1 MIFRFLK
8 FINKIFGSIIVAAG
22 LGLAMTTRL
31 SEKGST
37 TEEKELDGYFSAVG
51 IIMVIFSPIIGPYML
66 YKDYREGENS

>member
-31 SEKGST
+31 SEKSST
-37 TEEKELDGYFSAVG
+37 MEEKELDAYFSAIG
-51 IIMVIFSPIIGPYML
+51 IIMVIFSPIIGPYFL
-66 YKDYREGENS
+66 CKDFREGDKE